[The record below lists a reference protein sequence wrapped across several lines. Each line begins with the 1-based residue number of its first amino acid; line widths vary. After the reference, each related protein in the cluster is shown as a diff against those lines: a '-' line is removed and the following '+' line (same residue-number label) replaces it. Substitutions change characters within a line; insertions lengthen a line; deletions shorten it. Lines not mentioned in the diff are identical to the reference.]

1 MVVGYESMDWNPL
14 MIVVVVV
21 KVLLHLEDRKES
33 IHQVV
38 HLDCMRAS
46 DPPVG
51 KRITN
56 EVLQPDLEGW
66 LEDEWVVVMSV
77 IQRNQMRFQ

>member
-1 MVVGYESMDWNPL
+1 MDWNLL

-21 KVLLHLEDRKES
+21 KVHHLEDRKES

-56 EVLQPDLEGW
+56 VVLQSDLEG
-66 LEDEWVVVMSV
+66 
-77 IQRNQMRFQ
+77 